1 MNRVLLLLLGLC
13 LAQANIR
20 QDRPVPVYDQGKD
33 YVYRYEGD
41 IKSGIPQTSDRF
53 SGMKIQADVRLQF
66 HTDQD
71 VLMRLEKISLKTL
84 LGELDSPEEKKMQMM
99 KTSSEEVVPDQMYK
113 DAFMQD
119 HLDMAKDWW
128 MKWWQNKESSE
139 EIQDT
144 DSEETP
150 WKSDKNSE
158 KSFSQEVPEQDMREF
173 RKHLEKVIRFRYEE
187 GDVKDIEA
195 RKDEPQWSVN
205 FKRGI
210 LHLIKLT
217 MDPRK
222 SELLDRDDDVTPNT
236 SYNKFAN
243 ERIYRVME
251 DDVTGRCETLYNIR
265 DNQVQKNIRE
275 IIKTKDYRNCEER
288 SEHAQAIQSG
298 FMPDE
303 QGDKPKELLESSVQT
318 RAYVIMDKNSHDKF
332 MVKSVESRGQ
342 HVFQPYSD
350 KGGEVITFAKQS
362 LKLLESAD
370 WTEQLSEPEP
380 SERKGG
386 LMFVFDTREQNRD
399 LTWNR
404 YMRMSDAQKHDVTQ
418 MRTEKI
424 QALCQDIAVDL
435 NDGISGESTRKF
447 MELVEELRNLHQ
459 DQLETIIM
467 EEITSP
473 EEHTQDWRHKNARK
487 VLLDAVSLVGKK
499 EALKV
504 IQQLMEDD
512 KVTDDEC
519 AQMLTGISLSI
530 QPCPES
536 VKNMLEIVKSP
547 RSQSSR
553 QVRQAAWLS
562 LGTMVHGLLSER
574 REGQL
579 EKHLPENKETAM
591 ELRRLYSQELMTC
604 MEDAQSD
611 EEKLMCLKAMGN
623 AGLEDTVDR
632 LQELITGKESDTTPL
647 EFRVEAIRALW
658 RVAEKLP
665 HKILNI
671 LFPVFNNPERDPE
684 ERTAA
689 FDVVMASNPPLSVL
703 EMIAQSTQRET
714 SNQVGQY
721 VYTCLKKLSES
732 ELPKDMRMKTDCKI
746 ALRLAK
752 PFNKGIQYSQSRRFQ
767 AMDRDMQMGAALDIN
782 TVADKSSVWPRFAS
796 AKLGLHAMGY
806 HMDVFE
812 TGVRVEGLQAMIDSL
827 LGKDMDEK
835 KGIFDYLKKKSQQRH
850 HADGSWNSRKSLHDI
865 EMEKI
870 QQKLPVETRRHSEPR
885 GHMYMKWFGNEIRFD
900 QLNKDDMQQL
910 IDQGRWPITDK
921 EEELR
926 HGMDTHVTK
935 ATKLVE
941 ASRQIPTQLGL
952 PITLEMN
959 SALLMTSDV
968 NTKLKVTPG
977 IFREDRHNQKVKGVD
992 CEVKGQQ
999 EIALQL
1005 VGKMSVDCHVIQS
1018 GVALNAMMNTQFP
1031 LSGKMSLDLENKKH
1045 KMTIETP
1052 EKERELFVW
1061 RSEPFV
1067 FTEETRSRLNAD
1079 GVERED
1085 KVFKKLSI
1093 QGKKTQK
1100 WPNMFHTSY
1109 GREELGIEFALDTRM
1124 VSRMNNEQTSPFHPL
1139 TGPTEL
1145 RLSCKPGLHVP
1156 WEIDL
1161 ELQQTED
1168 TVRHL
1173 SPMERLVFTEEKERR
1188 NEKPMEIYV
1197 LAKHSQHPRTMKI
1210 KLNTYEEVTQEDID
1224 SEDARIPGRF
1234 RHGKAKDM
1242 EPGVSMETDDKM
1254 KQWLNQILRRTI
1266 AIQLERSPVPNKES
1280 QDFKM
1285 CVTTE
1290 LEYPAVPEWRLLQD
1304 RRVKTNI
1311 DVKWGRDC
1319 SGNDKRIKITAK
1331 WQKSDEQRHQE
1342 KMEELQEQHPSS
1354 QEDTS
1359 EEFIRKDKTTI
1370 YSACVQDRLQGLM
1383 ETPAC
1388 RKAVEQRSLL
1398 QQMDIDVE
1406 YHNIPTWM
1414 KEMSSALKQ
1423 YVYHIFFDRLTVED
1437 IDVHNDDNKMRMRCT
1452 IDRDQKEMNVTMVT
1466 PEENIKINRISIE
1479 KPKIRLDF
1487 SKILKT
1493 RLPMKT
1499 DWSVAF
1505 PMRFPSTKMTMR
1517 EQYMDMMM
1525 NDKFIPHCKYQP
1537 NDRIRTFDGV
1547 EFPYQV
1553 GPCDHILAKDASP
1566 EHRFMVLINKPDME
1580 NNKKIVKV
1588 FLEGKKIEMSMNN
1601 KQQSQQSSDEEDNQM
1616 QITIDG
1622 RQVSLPH
1629 LIVHKIYKDEEDAG
1643 SPMMFT
1649 MQRIGKKVKVE
1660 CDRLGVTVETD
1671 GHSADV
1677 KISNAYRGKMAGL
1690 CGNFD
1695 GEHHSE
1701 YEGPSREVYS
1711 SPFDFGL
1718 SYRIPSQECHEQGKS
1733 LSVMRN
1739 VRITQLNEFN
1749 KKETCFSKMPV
1760 AQCPEGFMVSRS
1772 ETRHLEFH
1780 CLPSELDITKK
1791 YTELHKT
1798 KPLDMMATKRTDRI
1812 EEVEAEL
1819 ECEME

>member
-13 LAQANIR
+13 LAQANIG
-20 QDRPVPVYDQGKD
+20 QDRPVPVYDQDHD
-33 YVYRYEGD
+33 YLYRYEGD

-66 HTDQD
+66 RTEQE

-99 KTSSEEVVPDQMYK
+99 KTSPEEVVPDQMYQDSFK
-113 DAFMQD
+113 QD
-119 HLDMAKDWW
+119 HLDMAEDWW
-128 MKWWQNKESSE
+128 MTRWQHKESSE
-139 EIQDT
+139 EIQD
-144 DSEETP
+144 SEM
-150 WKSDKNSE
+150 KSSESGERSE
-158 KSFSQEVPEQDMREF
+158 KSFSREVPEEDMRELL
-173 RKHLEKVIRFRYEE
+173 KHLEKVIKFRYEE

-210 LHLIKLT
+210 LHLLQLK

-222 SELLDRDDDVTPNT
+222 SDMMDRDDDVTPNM
-236 SYNKFAN
+236 SYDKFAT

-265 DNQVQKNIRE
+265 DNRVQKNIRE

-298 FMPDE
+298 FMPQE
-303 QGDKPKELLESSVQT
+303 QGEEPKELLESSVQT
-318 RAYVIMDKNSHDKF
+318 RAYVMMDRNVHDKF

-350 KGGEVITFAKQS
+350 KGGDVITFAKQS
-362 LKLLESAD
+362 LKLQESAD
-370 WTEQLSEPEP
+370 RTEKLPEPEP
-380 SERKGG
+380 AERKGG
-386 LMFVFDTREQNRD
+386 LMFVFGTRDQPRD
-399 LTWNR
+399 RDWDS
-404 YMRMSDAQKHDVTQ
+404 YMRMSDQQKQELTQ
-418 MRTEKI
+418 MKKEKI
-424 QALCQDIAVDL
+424 QALCQDIAADL
-435 NDGISGESTRKF
+435 KNGISGESTRKF
-447 MELVEELRNLHQ
+447 MDLVEELRSLHQ
-459 DQLETIIM
+459 DQLETIIT

-473 EEHTQDWRHKNARK
+473 QEHQDWRQKNART
-487 VLLDAVSLVGKK
+487 VLLDALSLVGKK

-504 IQQLMEDD
+504 IQQLMEHD
-512 KVTDDEC
+512 KVTDDES
-519 AQMLTGISLSI
+519 AQMLTGISLST
-530 QPCPES
+530 QPCPDS
-536 VKNMLEIVKSP
+536 VSTMMDLVKSR
-547 RSQSSR
+547 RSQSSP
-553 QVRQAAWLS
+553 QVRQSAWLS
-562 LGTMVHGLLSER
+562 LGTMLHGLLSER

-579 EKHLPENKETAM
+579 QKHLPENSEM
-591 ELRRLYSQELMTC
+591 IMQLRKLYSQELLTC
-604 MEDAQSD
+604 LDNAQSD
-611 EEKLMCLKAMGN
+611 DEKLVCLKAMGN

-632 LQELITGKESDTTPL
+632 LHDVITGKESDVTPL
-647 EFRVEAIRALW
+647 ELRVEAIRALW
-658 RVAEKLP
+658 RVAERLP
-665 HKILNI
+665 HKTLNI
-671 LFPVFNNPERDPE
+671 LYPVFTNPERDPE

-689 FDVVMASNPPLSVL
+689 FDVIMASNPPLSVL

-732 ELPKDMRMKTDCKI
+732 ELPKDARMKRDCVI

-782 TVADKSSVWPRFAS
+782 TVADRSSVWPRFAS

-806 HMDVFE
+806 HMDVME
-812 TGVRVEGLQAMIDSL
+812 TGVRVEGLQAMVDSL
-827 LGKDMDEK
+827 FGKDRDEK
-835 KGIFDYLKKKSQQRH
+835 KSVFDYLKRKSQQRH
-850 HADGSWNSRKSLHDI
+850 RAESTWNNRKSLHDI

-885 GHMYMKWFGNEIRFD
+885 GHVYMKWFGNEIRFH
-900 QLNKDDMQQL
+900 QLNQQDMQQL

-952 PITLEMN
+952 PITLDMN

-968 NTKLKVTPG
+968 NTKLKVNPG
-977 IFREDRHNQKVKGVD
+977 IFREDRRNQEVMGVD
-992 CEVKGQQ
+992 CEVKGNQ
-999 EIALQL
+999 ELAMQF
-1005 VGKMSVDCHVIQS
+1005 VGKMSVDCHAIQS
-1018 GVALNAMMNTQFP
+1018 GVALNAVMTTQFP

-1045 KMTIETP
+1045 KLTIEAP

-1067 FTEETRSRLNAD
+1067 FTEESRSRPNAD
-1079 GVERED
+1079 GIERED
-1085 KVFKKLSI
+1085 KIFKKMSI

-1100 WPNMFHTSY
+1100 WPNMFHTSF
-1109 GREELGIEFALDTRM
+1109 GREELGLEFSLDTRM
-1124 VSRMNNEQTSPFHPL
+1124 VSRQNHEKTCPFHPL
-1139 TGPTEL
+1139 TGPMEL
-1145 RLSCKPGLHVP
+1145 RLACKPGMHAP
-1156 WEIDL
+1156 TQIDF

-1173 SPMERLVFTEEKERR
+1173 SPLERLVFTEEKERR
-1188 NEKPMEIYV
+1188 NERRMEVTV
-1197 LAKHSQHPRTMKI
+1197 LAQHPQHPRTMKI
-1210 KLNTYEEVTQEDID
+1210 KLNTYDEVTEEDTGPD
-1224 SEDARIPGRF
+1224 SDEVRIPGRF
-1234 RHGKAKDM
+1234 RHGKSKEM
-1242 EPGVSMETDDKM
+1242 EPGVTIETDDKM
-1254 KQWLNQILRRTI
+1254 KQWLNRILRRTI
-1266 AIQLERSPVPNKES
+1266 AVQLERSPVPTKES
-1280 QDFKM
+1280 EDFKM

-1290 LEYPAVPEWRLLQD
+1290 LEFPAVPEWRLLQD
-1304 RRVKTNI
+1304 RRVRTTMDI
-1311 DVKWGRDC
+1311 KWGRDC
-1319 SGNDKRIKITAK
+1319 SGNDKRMKILAK
-1331 WQKSDEQRHQE
+1331 WQKSDEQRRQE
-1342 KMEELQEQHPSS
+1342 RMEELQQQHPSS

-1359 EEFIRKDKTTI
+1359 EEISRQDKNTI
-1370 YSACVQDRLQGLM
+1370 YSACVQDRRKGLM
-1383 ETPAC
+1383 DTPVC
-1388 RKAVEQRSLL
+1388 RKALEQRSLL
-1398 QQMDIDVE
+1398 RQMDIDVE
-1406 YHNIPTWM
+1406 YHNLPTWM

-1423 YVYHIFFDRLTVED
+1423 YVFHIFFDRLSVQD
-1437 IDVHNDDNKMRMRCT
+1437 IDIRNDDNKMRMRCT
-1452 IDRDQKEMNVTMVT
+1452 IDRDQKEMNVTMTT
-1466 PEENIKINRISIE
+1466 PEENAEISRISIE
-1479 KPKIRLDF
+1479 EPKIRLDL
-1487 SKILKT
+1487 SKLLKT

-1499 DWSVAF
+1499 DWSVDF
-1505 PMRFPSTKMTMR
+1505 PMRFPSTKKTMM
-1517 EQYMDMMM
+1517 EQYMDIMMD
-1525 NDKFIPHCKYQP
+1525 DKFTPRCKFQP
-1537 NDRIRTFDGV
+1537 NDRIQTFDGV
-1547 EFPYQV
+1547 EFPYKV
-1553 GPCDHILAKDASP
+1553 GSCDHILAKDTSP
-1566 EHRFMVLINKPDME
+1566 EQRFMVLVNKPHRE
-1580 NNKKIVKV
+1580 NTEKSLKV

-1601 KQQSQQSSDEEDNQM
+1601 QQQSHQSSDEEDNQM

-1622 RQVSLPH
+1622 RQVALPD
-1629 LIVHKIYKDEEDAG
+1629 LIVHEIYRDEEDAG
-1643 SPMMFT
+1643 SPVMFT
-1649 MQRIGKKVKVE
+1649 VQKVGRKVKVE

-1671 GHSADV
+1671 GHSAEV
-1677 KISNAYRGKMAGL
+1677 KISNAYRGKLAGL

-1695 GEHHSE
+1695 GEHDSE
-1701 YEGPSREVYS
+1701 YEGPSRELYS

-1739 VRITQLNEFN
+1739 VRLTQLNQFN

-1760 AQCPEGFMVSRS
+1760 AQCPEGYSAVRS
-1772 ETRHLEFH
+1772 ETRRMEFH

-1798 KPLDMMATKRTDRI
+1798 KPLDMMATKRTDRV